1 MSMIPKGQ
9 NLFVVDL
16 SYTVPFDEVEPHID
30 AHMDFIAELQADGT
44 LLAAGRKEPRTGGVV
59 LATAPSLE
67 ALRDRMAQDPFAVAG
82 IAEYAITE
90 FVPNTRHR
98 DFN

>member
-1 MSMIPKGQ
+1 MSMIPENQ

-16 SYTVPFDEVEPHID
+16 TYTVPFDEIEPHID
-30 AHMDFIAELQADGT
+30 AHMDFISALQADGT
-44 LLAAGRKEPRTGGVV
+44 LLAAGRKEPRTGGIV

-67 ALRDRMAQDPFAVAG
+67 MLRDRMAQDPFAMAGVAD
-82 IAEYAITE
+82 YAITE
-90 FVPNTRHR
+90 FLPNTRHP